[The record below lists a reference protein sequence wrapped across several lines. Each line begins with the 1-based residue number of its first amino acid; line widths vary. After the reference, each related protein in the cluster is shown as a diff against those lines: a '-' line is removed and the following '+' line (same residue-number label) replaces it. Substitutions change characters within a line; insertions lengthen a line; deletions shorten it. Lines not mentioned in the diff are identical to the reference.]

1 MGILEYVQIIFLLAV
16 VAVGIVGFIRAIN
29 SKDD

>member
-1 MGILEYVQIIFLLAV
+1 MSTLEYAQIIFLLAV
-16 VAVGIVGFIRAIN
+16 VAVGIVGFIRAVN